1 MRAVTNEHGDDE
13 LMAVQSVPNLLMR
26 AKTASPTSAAVGTHR
41 EHAAPSALSSVP
53 ESPDALP
60 PLPPK
65 DMSDEGESPIFPSIT
80 GRELRPNRD
89 LSSASDL
96 AVSKSMGVLH
106 RGSVDIPSS
115 DSSDVLPRLGPF
127 SAGEEAST
135 SSSIERPGTH
145 RRARSFCWNAAL
157 TYGWNAHAHR
167 DRGGGQADGKPRIG
181 VVPTIARRVGARHCT
196 PKGGGACATRPQLL
210 FFGMCS

>member
-145 RRARSFCWNAAL
+145 RRASSFCWNAR
-157 TYGWNAHAHR
+157 T
-167 DRGGGQADGKPRIG
+167 D
-181 VVPTIARRVGARHCT
+181 
-196 PKGGGACATRPQLL
+196 TRLERTRAQGP
-210 FFGMCS
+210 GRWSS